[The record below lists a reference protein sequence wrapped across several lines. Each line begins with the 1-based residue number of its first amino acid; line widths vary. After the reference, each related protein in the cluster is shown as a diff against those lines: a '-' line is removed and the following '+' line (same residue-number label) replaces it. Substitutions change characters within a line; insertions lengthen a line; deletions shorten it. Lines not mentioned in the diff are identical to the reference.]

1 MYTVSW
7 DGRSTASV
15 ALPATSVIWLRT
27 QASERIKPAGRA
39 GYFGTGGLD
48 CLLTIKAGETII
60 VSGAALPAQASARL
74 ERKKSARVPAERR
87 HMTRA
92 ADGPDDGDPRRRS
105 ASSALAHAS
114 VLRCTRRRAA
124 SRRSRDSAPARE
136 SASPAGPNH
145 AGEAVRVHAR
155 RAPPRHSTET
165 CESWPGSAAKH
176 AARRGGRQLRRMR
189 EKSKTPSYVI
199 AWDRHTK

>member
-1 MYTVSW
+1 VGWQEHSLCCPTSHLSYLASNSSLGKDQTRWTYWVFW
-7 DGRSTASV
+7 DRWAELLINNQGRRDTHRWRSR
-15 ALPATSVIWLRT
+15 AT
-27 QASERIKPAGRA
+27 G
-39 GYFGTGGLD
+39 
-48 CLLTIKAGETII
+48 
-60 VSGAALPAQASARL
+60 SGVCQIGK
-74 ERKKSARVPAERR
+74 KKSARVPAERR

-92 ADGPDDGDPRRRS
+92 ADEPDNGDPRRRS

-124 SRRSRDSAPARE
+124 LRRSRDSAPARE
-136 SASPAGPNH
+136 FASPAGPNH